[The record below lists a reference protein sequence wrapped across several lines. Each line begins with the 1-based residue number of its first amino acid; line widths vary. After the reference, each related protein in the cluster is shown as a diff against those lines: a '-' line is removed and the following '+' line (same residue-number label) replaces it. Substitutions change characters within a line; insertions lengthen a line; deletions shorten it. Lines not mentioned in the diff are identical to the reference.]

1 MKKRVLISFLLIC
14 ILMLA
19 SCTDQATQSTE
30 EPSQSDNLFEQ
41 NAVVQIEEKTS
52 VVPAVTSTSADIIS
66 DKECEV
72 LASKMYNSILAI
84 ATEFYGLP
92 IHLSYEEPKGGYSA
106 SETVYAKVI
115 ERVDLTHLSLL
126 EFKNDEQQIRNI
138 LTKYLSEGLIE
149 SAFSLKA
156 PCPIYSEDGVLFRT
170 IYEPTT
176 GNYACDIS
184 GGRIISREN
193 SIVRYAFPIYYVNY
207 DTNAPIY
214 DEGSFF
220 GYFDF
225 IYENG
230 AWKVNDF
237 RLEPTAYS
245 YLAFPCGKA
254 DITKDAFYGL
264 GDKLESNGTTV
275 TLNGGKNVVITH
287 NGKSID
293 TQLKNDAAKIKAV
306 IKNGNNIF
314 ISFVKA
320 FDVTETVIYSTEN
333 ESIITSFVSNGFCV
347 ADNGDWYYATIDY
360 ENYTCNMHN
369 KDGEVIVASGVVR
382 QEKTTNRA
390 LLKITPIDEIK
401 INESGFE
408 IYYDTAKFST
418 NNE

>member
-1 MKKRVLISFLLIC
+1 M
-14 ILMLA
+14 
-19 SCTDQATQSTE
+19 
-30 EPSQSDNLFEQ
+30 
-41 NAVVQIEEKTS
+41 
-52 VVPAVTSTSADIIS
+52 
-66 DKECEV
+66 
-72 LASKMYNSILAI
+72 
-84 ATEFYGLP
+84 
-92 IHLSYEEPKGGYSA
+92 
-106 SETVYAKVI
+106 
-115 ERVDLTHLSLL
+115 
-126 EFKNDEQQIRNI
+126 
-138 LTKYLSEGLIE
+138 
-149 SAFSLKA
+149 
-156 PCPIYSEDGVLFRT
+156 
-170 IYEPTT
+170 
-176 GNYACDIS
+176 
-184 GGRIISREN
+184 
-193 SIVRYAFPIYYVNY
+193 NY

-254 DITKDAFYGL
+254 DITKEAFYGL

-287 NGKSID
+287 NGKNID

-382 QEKTTNRA
+382 QEKTSNRA

-408 IYYDTAKFST
+408 IYYDTAKFPT